1 MKDTPKISIVVPV
14 YNTAKYLEQCLNSLC
29 LQTYKNLEI
38 ICVNDGSTDNSLE
51 ILAKYSDMDKR
62 IVIINQENQGQSA
75 ARNAGQNAATGEW
88 ITYVDSDDWLNIETY
103 EEFYKIYQK
112 NNSFDIFM
120 FNAASYPD
128 GATEEN
134 IVLKPFYTSD
144 NWGGKKEGIVNYDD
158 CQNPFEGNLAVYNK
172 IFKKDF
178 IQKYNLEFPVG
189 KNFEDKIY
197 WMKALLNAKS
207 IYMIDR
213 ILYYYRLQESSVT
226 HTAGRKNL
234 NIFPTLAQIKE
245 EMVKTNHWEE
255 SKYAMLQY
263 KYRQYA
269 WFFLSMASD
278 IRNEFYEG
286 AVEDLKKDIQENK
299 YRMDVIRDLKDNQLI
314 GAFLNFSADEF
325 YEKLINNV
333 EKV

>member
-1 MKDTPKISIVVPV
+1 MQEPKISIIVPV

-38 ICVNDGSTDNSLE
+38 ICVNDGSGDNSLE
-51 ILAKYSDMDKR
+51 ILEKYSKHDSR

-75 ARNAGQNAATGEW
+75 ARNNGQAAATGDW
-88 ITYVDSDDWLNIETY
+88 ITFVDSDDWLNIEAY
-103 EEFYKIYQK
+103 EEFYKAYQTGK
-112 NNSFDIFM
+112 DFEIFM

-134 IVLKPFYTSD
+134 IILKPFYTID
-144 NWGGKKEGIVNYDD
+144 MWGGESNTIVNYDD
-158 CQNPFEGNLAVYNK
+158 CQNPLEGNLAVYNK
-172 IFKKDF
+172 VFRKDF
-178 IQKYNLEFPVG
+178 VQKYDLKFPVG

-197 WMKALLNAKS
+197 WMKALLNAES
-207 IYMIDR
+207 IYIIDR

-226 HTAGRKNL
+226 HTAGRKNM
-234 NIFPTLAQIKE
+234 NIFPTLEQIKA
-245 EMVKTNHWEE
+245 EMIKTNHWEE

-269 WFFLSMASD
+269 WFFLSMAED
-278 IRNEFYEG
+278 IRNEFYTN
-286 AVEDLKKDIQENK
+286 AVKDLKKDIEENK
-299 YRMDVIRDLKDNQLI
+299 YRMDVVKELQDSQLI
-314 GAFLNFSADEF
+314 NAFLQFSADEF
-325 YEKLINNV
+325 YKQLISNV